1 MSHSADSAR
10 ARPTAMA
17 TGMCRPVPSAL
28 VVGAATQ
35 YLRRNKVLLDA
46 GAGVWFPEDRGHV
59 ASPGREEAA

>member
-35 YLRRNKVLLDA
+35 YLRRNKVLLNA
-46 GAGVWFPEDRGHV
+46 GAGVWFPEERGH
-59 ASPGREEAA
+59 AESHRSEEAA